1 MEETSQHIANNWISY
16 EEIIAHFEDATQGLF
31 FISADMIR
39 RIIRL
44 HKQLNVFYLS
54 VPHNKIFTLPTV
66 DFIKLLETYDSIFKE
81 KILYQNIET
90 EYVTL
95 IALPSKRQLKK
106 QSMHNF
112 ARYVWEQLFHAQ
124 IDIHCQKSTY
134 LSDLTDTEIYSF
146 FPPMV
151 FEEIRAVLYQENQ
164 IFKSNDNH
172 EVLQEFLAF
181 YFQIRYFHKEL
192 LSSCFPSL
200 EKYTQNIENI
210 ANAAQLNYKNLL
222 ESCRPQSISS
232 DLHHSSDPTIIVKK
246 ILSHPHFIHEHQT
259 RPQLVE
265 QHQAFVTFVI
275 SQVVQQQ
282 KIIGKLRFSD
292 IVNLAIREKVYVSK
306 KLLLTLNELM
316 IFYFAQ
322 NYTAA
327 TPTQK
332 IMVSL
337 RPRRKVIA
345 DKHHQKINKTTQIFL
360 TQLSQCM
367 AMPKPTLLNEIMRT
381 LYGFIFYYI
390 LGGWFI
396 HLCVRN
402 LSLSFAWAMSTR
414 YYFDKIL
421 FHKYYMRF
429 LFVSHKKNIGRGILN
444 LRQAQSILEH
454 ATYCCKLEMLD
465 TIRHDLQQQ
474 YESYVKPVSEYLIND
489 LNLDERDRADFQ
501 DFINYLSAKIRR
513 ERWSTERF
521 ILLDLENAYID
532 GNTKFCELSIRSWL
546 FSFGKEKLI
555 TPLLYNGQMRRLKH
569 LRSAYKKTQKMK
581 LEQHLL
587 EKYVDTVRKALD
599 KTKQKIS
606 EQIKPVVTAAM
617 EEQNFPCKTLDQK
630 MAFHKVRQGY
640 LNIIGE
646 DGYSYFARLR
656 DLVSRNRMALENL
669 ETKQVFTGDQ
679 LIKLDR
685 LLGKKLRGIHRPAE
699 LYIHF
704 LQIVSAMFFGTPTG
718 RFMCKFFFFPF
729 GGAVILMVLLQIL
742 LEHFMPNIDLI
753 SGPYILSTGVV
764 LQLFFYVEHSRTWL
778 KKFIWKP
785 IKYVGT
791 APIQLLRKFPT
802 VIQKTLI
809 LPFTGSVI
817 LFSALY
823 FRFHREIL
831 LYKPAHWSH
840 AYYYE
845 IIYTACVVIAF
856 IFFNSRLGII
866 VKNTFIEFI
875 ALIVQALG
883 RGVLLRFLSF
893 LLYLSRIT
901 LEKIEHAS
909 YIVSDYLRL
918 IYGARYTTS
927 LFKAIMALIW
937 FPLAYIITLYIVL
950 FLEPQ
955 INPLKF
961 PIVSITYK
969 LLLVFPE
976 VYLQL
981 IFMIQNIA
989 NAMLPPIMAYTF
1001 AWFTGFVFTGLF
1013 GFLSWELKEN
1023 WQLYK
1028 ENWRKSI
1035 APNRIGRKGKT
1046 IVQFLRPGF
1055 HSGTI
1060 PHLFD
1065 KLRHARI
1072 KMQQNQRDFSPVLPL
1087 KREMEVVEHEL
1098 KTYIKRDFILML
1110 QMHPLFDEKF
1120 TIDIENVACT
1130 YNTIHTTIAMKNTS
1144 EVYRFTIYFQEKNN
1158 HLISTIKF
1166 SEGDIHNWS
1175 RGQQQVFAYLL
1186 AVFYKKSAV
1195 DFVREHIEFRL
1206 HKRYPDYK
1214 LYEELTYN
1222 IRANHMIVNLNQQNQ
1237 KSMSLQNIRRKL
1249 FATKDIYQERMHFD
1263 RRIQFSKHNL
1273 RWKDFNKITE
1283 EQHFSRGDKYLH
1295 FIGVTR

>member
-1 MEETSQHIANNWISY
+1 MEETPQQIDKNWISD
-16 EEIIAHFEDATQGLF
+16 EEIIAHFENAAQGIF
-31 FISADMIR
+31 FISSDMIR

-54 VPHNKIFTLPTV
+54 VPHNKIYTLPTEA
-66 DFIKLLETYDSIFKE
+66 FIKLLENYDSIFKE
-81 KILYQNIET
+81 KIFHQSIEN

-95 IALPSKRQLKK
+95 IALPSKKQLRKH
-106 QSMHNF
+106 SIHSF
-112 ARYVWEQLFHAQ
+112 ARHVWELLFHAQ
-124 IDIHCQKSTY
+124 IDIHCQKSAY
-134 LSDLTDTEIYSF
+134 IKNLTNAQLHSL
-146 FPPMV
+146 FPTMV
-151 FEEIRAVLYQENQ
+151 FEEIRAVLYQENK
-164 IFKSNDNH
+164 IFKIDDDY
-172 EVLQEFLAF
+172 EVLCEFLAF
-181 YFQIRYFHKEL
+181 YFQMRYFHKEL
-192 LSSCFPSL
+192 LSSIFPSL

-210 ANAAQLNYKNLL
+210 AKDAQLNYENLL
-222 ESCRPQSISS
+222 KNSRPDTIPPELQ
-232 DLHHSSDPTIIVKK
+232 HSSDPEVVVNK
-246 ILSHPHFIHEHQT
+246 ILSHPHFVHEHEV
-259 RPQLVE
+259 RPHLAKE
-265 QHQAFVTFVI
+265 HRDFIELLI
-275 SQVVQQQ
+275 SQIVQQQ
-282 KIIGKLRFSD
+282 KVIGELHFSD
-292 IVNLAIREKVYVSK
+292 IVNLAIREKIDVSK
-306 KLLLTLNELM
+306 KLLFTLNQLM
-316 IFYFAQ
+316 AFHFSQ
-322 NYTAA
+322 NYTVA
-327 TPTQK
+327 TQAQK
-332 IMVSL
+332 IIVAL
-337 RPRRKVIA
+337 RSRRKVIT
-345 DKHHQKINKTTQIFL
+345 DSHHQKIHNTTQIFL
-360 TQLSQCM
+360 AKVSQCI
-367 AMPKPTLLNEIMRT
+367 ATQKPKLLNEILRS
-381 LYGFIFYYI
+381 LYGFIFYYL
-390 LGGWFI
+390 LGGWLI

-402 LSLSFAWAMSTR
+402 LSLSFAWAMSSR

-421 FHKYYMRF
+421 FRKYYMRF
-429 LFVSHKKNIGRGILN
+429 LLVSHKKNIGRGILN

-454 ATYCCKLEMLD
+454 ATYCSKLEALD
-465 TIRHDLQQQ
+465 TIRRDLQQQ

-532 GNTKFCELSIRSWL
+532 GNTKFCELSVRSWI

-555 TPLLYNGQMRRLKH
+555 TPLLYNGHMRRLKH

-581 LEQHLL
+581 LEQQVL
-587 EKYVDTVRKALD
+587 EKYVNTVRKALQ

-606 EQIKPVVTAAM
+606 AQIEPVVVAAM
-617 EEQNFPCKTLDQK
+617 EEQNFPRKTLDQK
-630 MAFHKVRQGY
+630 MAFHKVQKGY
-640 LNIIGE
+640 LDIISE

-669 ETKQVFTGDQ
+669 ETKQVVTGDQ

-685 LLGKKLRGIHRPAE
+685 LLGKQLRGIHRPAE
-699 LYIHF
+699 LYIRF

-729 GGAVILMVLLQIL
+729 GGAVVLMVLLQIL
-742 LEHFMPNIDLI
+742 LEHFIPGIDLI
-753 SGPYILSTGVV
+753 SGPYILSTGAV

-778 KKFIWKP
+778 KKIILKP
-785 IKYVGT
+785 LKYIGT

-802 VIQKTLI
+802 LIQKTLI
-809 LPFTGSVI
+809 LPFTGSIV
-817 LFSALY
+817 LFSMVY
-823 FRFHREIL
+823 FRFYREVL
-831 LYKPAHWSH
+831 LYKPAHWSN

-845 IIYTACVVIAF
+845 IIYMVCVVLAF
-856 IFFNSRLGII
+856 IFFNSRLGTI
-866 VKNTFIEFI
+866 VKNTFIEFL

-883 RGVLLRFLSF
+883 RGLLIRFLSF

-927 LFKAIMALIW
+927 LFKATMALIW
-937 FPLAYIITLYIVL
+937 FPLAYVITLYIVL

-969 LLLVFPE
+969 LLLVFPD
-976 VYLQL
+976 VYFK
-981 IFMIQNIA
+981 IIVTIQNIA
-989 NAMLPPIMAYTF
+989 NAILPAIMAYSF
-1001 AWFTGFVFTGLF
+1001 AWFTAFVFTGLF
-1013 GFLSWELKEN
+1013 GFLGWELKEN

-1035 APNRIGRKGKT
+1035 AANKIGKKGKT

-1087 KREMEVVEHEL
+1087 QREMETVKHEL
-1098 KTYIKRDFILML
+1098 QTYITRDFVLML
-1110 QMHPLFDEKF
+1110 QMHPVFAAKF
-1120 TIDIENVACT
+1120 SIKVENIECT
-1130 YNTIHTTIAMKNTS
+1130 YNTIYTTIVMES
-1144 EVYRFTIYFQEKNN
+1144 ENDRYRFTIYFQEKNH
-1158 HLISTIKF
+1158 HLIATIKF
-1166 SEGDIHNWS
+1166 SEGDVKNWS
-1175 RGQQQVFAYLL
+1175 RSQQQVFAYLL

-1206 HKRYPDYK
+1206 QKRYRNYQLKSEIDYD
-1214 LYEELTYN
+1214 
-1222 IRANHMIVNLNQQNQ
+1222 IRANYIVVSLNQQNQ

-1249 FATKDIYQERMHFD
+1249 FATKDIYQERMYFD
-1263 RRIQFSKHNL
+1263 RSSQFSKHNL
-1273 RWKDFNKITE
+1273 RWKHFNTITK

-1295 FIGVTR
+1295 FIGIVT